1 MLLSR
6 TTLIGFL
13 LILGTAQAA
22 HAKRSNLALGKVV
35 RFGNPPNYKLTSKGD
50 SDTLDLTD
58 GKLAPRKD
66 DRLWFDSAS
75 VGFSYI
81 GLEQLAVDLEKNQPI
96 DEVAIRF
103 QGGASQAHINTPV
116 WIDVVVSDD
125 GETWRKVASFSNF
138 NKGDRARFNVPPCE
152 GKAWVHTF
160 RFKDLKTRARHVGI
174 SFYGAGLSVSDE
186 LWVYQGKHDVQTVS
200 TDKLPVMSF
209 TVDKPHA
216 YFHKPTLYFATNQ
229 LTPNPVGLAVPEGVR
244 PGVAQ
249 LQIDLP
255 PGVQLVRGKHDQAEN
270 SQSTGQFTVKDQPWT
285 RYQIESKFSKSTKPF
300 FRLFLTGDWQAGQR
314 GKLRYRMSHQGKT
327 GAWHTQPIEALHIP
341 STPQPKRLQT
351 GLGWF
356 DFKDTRAW
364 PNSIETFRG
373 LGLNNVSIFP
383 RHHSEE
389 DAKTWDSLKSFRD
402 AGYKVMVV
410 DSPFHH
416 MIDTEKE
423 HTPFFM
429 HTKEGEVIKKFNL
442 SYRGS
447 LYQKELQRLARQAA
461 KAQADYLI
469 YDIELWGAKGP
480 VDAER
485 CVDCQ
490 ADFAKGGYADW
501 DTWMLDKG
509 EQIAKELSTT
519 VRAAIGKQVD
529 LGCYDFRPGHNFS
542 NVWPFD
548 RLYPQH
554 INHSQVSTYTTL
566 EPYHLEHI
574 GDQVREDRLKIP
586 KSDQMPWIT
595 PGDAGSFSGEKFRY
609 VLLEVFANGSRGVLF
624 WSGRVWDTES
634 LAAYARV
641 IRNVTP
647 VEEIILEGEPLEEIQ
662 TNPKTRVRGMKHGNS
677 MFLLASDYSEKHV
690 GKTVKIRLPV
700 AVKSTVVDLDTGLP
714 IAHVSPS
721 NSSIELDFHENLA
734 RPLQVIPSKG
744 SAK

>member
-1 MLLSR
+1 MLLFR
-6 TTLIGFL
+6 VILTVLL
-13 LILGTAQAA
+13 LILGVSQTTVA
-22 HAKRSNLALGKVV
+22 RPLNLALGKVV
-35 RFGNPPNYKLTSKGD
+35 RFGNPPNYKLTAKGD
-50 SDTLDLTD
+50 SDTFDLTD
-58 GKLAPRKD
+58 GKLAPSKD
-66 DRLWFDSAS
+66 DRLWFHSAS

-81 GLEQLAVDLEKNQPI
+81 GLEQMAIDLEKVQPI

-103 QGGASQAHINTPV
+103 QGGSSQAHINTPV

-138 NKGDRARFNVPPCE
+138 NKGDHARFDIPACE

-186 LWVYQGKHDVQTVS
+186 LWVYQGKHNAQAVS
-200 TDKLPVMSF
+200 TDELPAISF
-209 TVDKPHA
+209 AVDNPHA

-229 LTPNPVGLAVPEGVR
+229 LTPNPVGLAVPKGTK

-249 LQIDLP
+249 LEIDLP
-255 PGVQLVRGKHDQAEN
+255 LGVQLVRGKHDQAEN
-270 SQSTGQFTVKDQPWT
+270 APSTGPFTVGDQQFT

-314 GKLRYRMSHQGKT
+314 GKLRYRLSHQGKT
-327 GAWHTQPIEALHIP
+327 SAWHTQPLEALYIP

-364 PNSIETFRG
+364 PNSIETFRD

-383 RHHSEE
+383 RHHSKE
-389 DAKTWDSLKSFRD
+389 DANTWDSLKSFRD
-402 AGYKVMVV
+402 AGYKVMVI

-416 MIDTEKE
+416 MIDTVKE
-423 HTPFFM
+423 QTPFFM

-442 SYRGS
+442 SYRGP

-461 KAQADYLI
+461 KAQADYLV

-480 VDAER
+480 VDAKR

-490 ADFAKGGYADW
+490 ADFAKGDYADW
-501 DTWMLDKG
+501 DAWMLEKG

-566 EPYHLEHI
+566 EPYHLELI
-574 GDQVREDRLKIP
+574 GDEVREDRLKMP
-586 KSDQMPWIT
+586 KSDQMPWLT
-595 PGDAGSFSGEKFRY
+595 PGDAGSFSGEKFRH
-609 VLLEVFANGSRGVLF
+609 VLLEAFANGSRGVLF

-641 IRNVTP
+641 IRNVIP
-647 VEEIILEGEPLEEIQ
+647 VEEILLKGEPIEEVQ

-677 MFLLASDYSEKHV
+677 MFLLASDYSDQLG
-690 GKTVKIRLPV
+690 GKTISITLPV
-700 AVKSTVVDLDTGLP
+700 ETKCAVTDLDTGATV
-714 IAHVSPS
+714 AHISPS
-721 NSSIELDFHENLA
+721 ASSFEIDFRENLT
-734 RPLQVIPSKG
+734 RPLLVAPTNANTQ
-744 SAK
+744 